1 MSLKHALAA
10 LVLIAPTPLLAQSD
24 EAPKSTGETVVA
36 RVNGEEI
43 TLGDIVALR
52 SELPAQYQ
60 AMPDL
65 SLYNGLIQQYAS
77 QILLRQAAEKS
88 GLADRPEAQRG
99 LRIQRTS
106 YLAELYIRQRMTEQ
120 LSKDV
125 VELEYKKRYLDTPA
139 ETEYNAAHILVET
152 EEEAAKLAEEAR
164 AGADFAALA
173 KAHSTGPSGEKGG
186 DLGWFGAGQMVAPFQ
201 QATFALEPGEVSD
214 PVQTQFGWHVIKLN
228 ETRQK
233 EAPPLE
239 EVRNELANQLR
250 QEAVGNFI
258 DSATESANVERP
270 DVSGV
275 SPEVLRDLSLLG
287 N

>member
-24 EAPKSTGETVVA
+24 EAPEPTGEMVVA

-125 VELEYKKRYLDTPA
+125 VESEYKKRYLDTPA
-139 ETEYNAAHILVET
+139 QTEYNAAHILVET
-152 EEEAAKLAEEAR
+152 EEAAAKLAEEAR
-164 AGADFAALA
+164 GGADFAELA
-173 KAHSTGPSGEKGG
+173 KTHSTGPSGEKGG
-186 DLGWFGAGQMVAPFQ
+186 DLGWFGEGQMVPPFQ
-201 QATFALEPGEVSD
+201 QATFALEPGQVSD
-214 PVQTQFGWHVIKLN
+214 PVQTQFGWHVILLK
-228 ETRQK
+228 ETRDKPRPTLGQVQ
-233 EAPPLE
+233 E
-239 EVRNELANQLR
+239 ELLGALSREITDALLGA
-250 QEAVGNFI
+250 
-258 DSATESANVERP
+258 
-270 DVSGV
+270 
-275 SPEVLRDLSLLG
+275 LRDAAVIEVVQGEPGIDGLRDDDLMKE
-287 N
+287 